1 MTNSDNKILILD
13 NNIIYL
19 ILLSPMVILIP
30 LCKIILYIFLFD
42 EIIS

>member
-13 NNIIYL
+13 NIIYI
-19 ILLSPMVILIP
+19 ILLSPIMILIP
-30 LCKIILYIFLFD
+30 LYKFILYIFLFD